1 MEVTKDGTTERAY
14 SEYTVDSNGKLNT
27 TISKGTATYLMELS
41 QDVYTSIYGLH
52 QDPPA
57 GSLYNYDSAHYFGYS
72 EDGTLV
78 ELAKTDEKYKYVEAD
93 GDYLL
98 ARDDAK
104 RNRKR
109 FWFKQRKTETSFYSE

>member
-1 MEVTKDGTTERAY
+1 
-14 SEYTVDSNGKLNT
+14 
-27 TISKGTATYLMELS
+27 MELS

-57 GSLYNYDSAHYFGYS
+57 DSLYNYDSAHYFGYS

-78 ELAKTDEKYKYVEAD
+78 ELTKTDEKYKYVGAD

-98 ARDDAK
+98 ARDDA
-104 RNRKR
+104 NG
-109 FWFKQRKTETSFYSE
+109 TETGFGLSNGKQKLLSILNNTVKHPAVSQK